1 MLFLLKRLPQEYLIH
16 LILYISFIILA
27 FFLQSPKE
35 LATGLYN
42 IVLNSDILITDYI
55 SIGGSGATLINS
67 ALLGII
73 FIFLFYINDTKSTG
87 RSIMSLWFLTG
98 FGMFGKNILN
108 IWPIILGTWIYSKV
122 KKKPFKDYLVVA
134 SLGTALAP
142 TVSQFSFFPGVHPIS
157 GAIMGT
163 LVGMIIGFIL
173 PPIAQN
179 ASRIH
184 SGFSLYNV
192 GFAGGIIAIAVM
204 SLMRA
209 LGHDFETNSIWHK
222 GDNNLYMIFL
232 FFISAY
238 FIICS
243 FILNKSKKRVL
254 EDQIGINKEHGIF
267 PSDFFSVYG
276 SSCYFNMGVLCIF
289 STLFVLLING
299 DLNGP
304 TIGAIFSMA
313 GFGCYGKNLAN
324 SIPLIIGASLASII
338 SISDINSPVTVVC
351 ILFSTGLAPISGYY
365 GWPYGIIAGFLH
377 IFMVFNIGELHGGLN
392 LYNNGLAGGFVAA
405 IIVPV
410 IESLQITNTKNNIK
424 SSFKNPPIGLGIKK
438 EAD

>member
-1 MLFLLKRLPQEYLIH
+1 MSKRLPQEYLIH

-98 FGMFGKNILN
+98 FGMFGKNIVN
-108 IWPIILGTWIYSKV
+108 IWPIILGTLIYSKV

-157 GAIMGT
+157 GATMGT

-179 ASRIH
+179 ASKIH

-222 GDNNLYMIFL
+222 GNNNLYMIFL
-232 FFISAY
+232 FTISAY

-243 FILNKSKKRVL
+243 FVLNKSKKRVL

-377 IFMVFNIGELHGGLN
+377 IFMVFNIGQLHGGLN

-405 IIVPV
+405 LIVPV
-410 IESLQITNTKNNIK
+410 IESLQITNTKNSIK
-424 SSFKNPPIGLGIKK
+424 SSFKNPSISLGIKK

>member
-1 MLFLLKRLPQEYLIH
+1 MPKRLPQEYLIH

-98 FGMFGKNILN
+98 FGMFGKNIVN
-108 IWPIILGTWIYSKV
+108 IWPIILGTLIYSKV

-157 GAIMGT
+157 GVIMGA

-179 ASRIH
+179 ASKIH

-222 GDNNLYMIFL
+222 GNNNLYMIFL
-232 FFISAY
+232 FTISAY

-377 IFMVFNIGELHGGLN
+377 IFMVFNIGQLHGGLN

-405 IIVPV
+405 LIVPV
-410 IESLQITNTKNNIK
+410 IESLQITNTKNSIK
-424 SSFKNPPIGLGIKK
+424 SSFKNPSISLGIKK

>member
-1 MLFLLKRLPQEYLIH
+1 MKRLPQEYLIH

-27 FFLQSPKE
+27 FFLESPKE
-35 LATGLYN
+35 IVTGLHK
-42 IVLNSDILITDYI
+42 IILNSDILITDYI
-55 SIGGSGATLINS
+55 SIGGFGATLINS

-73 FIFLFYINDTKSTG
+73 FIFLFYINDIKSTG

-98 FGMFGKNILN
+98 FGMFGKNIVN

-142 TVSQFSFFPGVHPIS
+142 TVSQFSFFPGIHPIS
-157 GAIMGT
+157 GTIMGT

-204 SLMRA
+204 SLMKA
-209 LGHDFETNSIWHK
+209 VGHNFETNSIWHK
-222 GDNNLYMIFL
+222 GNNNLYIVFL
-232 FFISAY
+232 LVISAY

-243 FILNKSKKRVL
+243 LILDKSKKRVL
-254 EDQIGINKEHGIF
+254 KDQIGINKEHGIF
-267 PSDFFSVYG
+267 PSDFFSIYG

-304 TIGAIFSMA
+304 TIGAIFAMA

-324 SIPLIIGASLASII
+324 SIPLIIGASLASLI

-377 IFMVFNIGELHGGLN
+377 IFIVFNIGELHGGLN

-410 IESLQITNTKNNIK
+410 IESLQITNTKNTIK
-424 SSFKNPPIGLGIKK
+424 SSFKNPPISLGIKK

>member
-1 MLFLLKRLPQEYLIH
+1 MLKRLPHEYLIH
-16 LILYISFIILA
+16 LILYIFFIILA
-27 FFLQSPKE
+27 FFIQSPKE
-35 LATGLYN
+35 ILNGLYK
-42 IVLNSDILITDYI
+42 IILNSDILITDYI
-55 SIGGSGATLINS
+55 SIGGFGATLVNC
-67 ALLGII
+67 ALLGLI
-73 FIFLFYINDTKSTG
+73 FLFLFYITGTKSTG

-108 IWPIILGTWIYSKV
+108 VWPIILGTYIYTKV
-122 KKKPFKDYLVVA
+122 KKRDFKDYLVIA

-157 GAIMGT
+157 GIIMGT
-163 LVGMIIGFIL
+163 FVGILIGFIL
-173 PPIAQN
+173 PPISKN
-179 ASRIH
+179 AAKLH

-209 LGHDFETNSIWHK
+209 VGYDFETNSIWHK
-222 GDNNLYMIFL
+222 GNNYFYMFFL
-232 FFISAY
+232 FGISAY
-238 FIICS
+238 FILCS
-243 FILNKSKKRVL
+243 FLLDKSKKTVL
-254 EDQIGINKEHGIF
+254 KDQLGINREHGIF

-276 SSCYFNMGVLCIF
+276 NSCYFNMGVLCIF

-324 SIPLIIGASLASII
+324 SIPLIIGASLASTL
-338 SISDINSPVTVVC
+338 SIAQLNSPVTVVC

-410 IESLQITNTKNNIK
+410 IESLQKTHKENNTKGC
-424 SSFKNPPIGLGIKK
+424 FKNPPLNL
-438 EAD
+438 

>member
-1 MLFLLKRLPQEYLIH
+1 MLKRLPQEYLIH
-16 LILYISFIILA
+16 SILYISFIIFA
-27 FFLQSPKE
+27 FFLESPKE
-35 LATGLYN
+35 ILNGLYN
-42 IVLNSDILITDYI
+42 IISNSDILITDYI
-55 SIGGSGATLINS
+55 SIGGFGATLINS
-67 ALLGII
+67 ALLGLI
-73 FIFLFYINDTKSTG
+73 FIFLFYITNTKSTG
-87 RSIMSLWFLTG
+87 KSIMSLWFLTG

-108 IWPIILGTWIYSKV
+108 IWPIVLGTFLYSKV
-122 KKKPFKDYLVVA
+122 KRAPFKDYLVVA

-142 TVSQFSFFPGVHPIS
+142 TVSQFSFFPGVNPIS
-157 GAIMGT
+157 GALMGT
-163 LVGMIIGFIL
+163 LVGIIVGFIL
-173 PPIAQN
+173 PPVAKN
-179 ASRIH
+179 AARIH

-209 LGHDFETNSIWHK
+209 LGHDFETNSIWHE
-222 GDNNLYMIFL
+222 GNNLFYTAFL
-232 FFISAY
+232 FTISIYFIS
-238 FIICS
+238 CS
-243 FILNKSKKRVL
+243 FIFGKSKKKVL
-254 EDQIGINKEHGIF
+254 MDQKGINKEHGIF
-267 PSDFFSVYG
+267 PSDFFSIYG

-324 SIPLIIGASLASII
+324 SIPLIIGASLAAII
-338 SISDINSPVTVVC
+338 STSHLNSPVTVVC

-377 IFMVFNIGELHGGLN
+377 IFMVFNIGQLHGGLN

-410 IESLQITNTKNNIK
+410 IESLQITNTKNNLK
-424 SSFKNPPIGLGIKK
+424 NSSKNPPISLGIKK
-438 EAD
+438 EAE

>member
-1 MLFLLKRLPQEYLIH
+1 MKRLPQEYLIH

-98 FGMFGKNILN
+98 FGMFGKNIVN

-122 KKKPFKDYLVVA
+122 KRKPFKDYLVVA

-157 GAIMGT
+157 GAIIGT
-163 LVGMIIGFIL
+163 LVGMIVGFIL

-179 ASRIH
+179 ASKIH

-232 FFISAY
+232 FSISAY

-377 IFMVFNIGELHGGLN
+377 IFMVFNIGQLHGGLN

-410 IESLQITNTKNNIK
+410 IESLQITNTRNNIK
-424 SSFKNPPIGLGIKK
+424 SSFKNPPISLGIKK

>member
-1 MLFLLKRLPQEYLIH
+1 MKRLSHEYIIH
-16 LILYISFIILA
+16 SILYICFIILA

-35 LATGLYN
+35 IINGLYR
-42 IVLNSDILITDYI
+42 IILNSDILITDYI
-55 SIGGSGATLINS
+55 SIGGFGATLVNCAI
-67 ALLGII
+67 LGLV
-73 FIFLFYINDTKSTG
+73 FIFLFYITDTKSTG

-108 IWPIILGTWIYSKV
+108 VWPIILGTWLYTKV
-122 KKKPFKDYLVVA
+122 KGRDFKDYLVIA

-142 TVSQFSFFPGVHPIS
+142 TVSQFSFFPGIHIAS
-157 GAIMGT
+157 GIIMGT
-163 LVGMIIGFIL
+163 LVGIIIGFIL
-173 PPIAQN
+173 PPIAKN
-179 ASRIH
+179 AAKLH

-209 LGHDFETNSIWHK
+209 VGHDFETNSIWHK
-222 GDNNLYMIFL
+222 GNNNLYVIFL
-232 FFISAY
+232 LAISVY
-238 FIICS
+238 FIACS
-243 FILNKSKKRVL
+243 FILDKSKKNVL
-254 EDQIGINKEHGIF
+254 KDQIEINKEHGIF
-267 PSDFFSVYG
+267 PSDFFSIYG

-289 STLFVLLING
+289 STLFVILING

-324 SIPLIIGASLASII
+324 SVPLIIGASLASII

-392 LYNNGLAGGFVAA
+392 LYNNGLASGFVAA
-405 IIVPV
+405 LIVPV
-410 IESLQITNTKNNIK
+410 IESLQKTNKENNTKGC
-424 SSFKNPPIGLGIKK
+424 FKNPPINLYK
-438 EAD
+438 

>member
-1 MLFLLKRLPQEYLIH
+1 MPKRLPQEYLIH
-16 LILYISFIILA
+16 LILYISFIIFA
-27 FFLQSPKE
+27 FFLESPKE
-35 LATGLYN
+35 ILTGLYK

-55 SIGGSGATLINS
+55 SIGGFGATLINS

-73 FIFLFYINDTKSTG
+73 FIFLFYINDIKSTG

-98 FGMFGKNILN
+98 FGMFGKNIVN

-122 KKKPFKDYLVVA
+122 KRKPFKEYLVVA

-157 GAIMGT
+157 GAIMGAF
-163 LVGMIIGFIL
+163 VGIIIGFIL

-204 SLMRA
+204 SLMKA
-209 LGHDFETNSIWHK
+209 VGHNFETNSIWHK
-222 GDNNLYMIFL
+222 GNNNLYILFL
-232 FFISAY
+232 LIISAY

-243 FILNKSKKRVL
+243 FLLDKSKKTL
-254 EDQIGINKEHGIF
+254 LKDQVGINSEHGIF
-267 PSDFFSVYG
+267 PSDFFSIYG
-276 SSCYFNMGVLCIF
+276 SSCYFNMGILCIF
-289 STLFVLLING
+289 STLFVLLVNG

-304 TIGAIFSMA
+304 TIGAIFAMA

-338 SISDINSPVTVVC
+338 SISDLNSPVTVVC

-377 IFMVFNIGELHGGLN
+377 IFIVFNIGELHGGLN

-410 IESLQITNTKNNIK
+410 IESLNITNTKNNMK
-424 SSFKNPPIGLGIKK
+424 STFKNQPISLGIKK

>member
-1 MLFLLKRLPQEYLIH
+1 MLKRLPQEYLIH
-16 LILYISFIILA
+16 LILYISFIIFA
-27 FFLQSPKE
+27 FFLESPKE
-35 LATGLYN
+35 IINGLYN
-42 IVLNSDILITDYI
+42 IISNSDILITDYI
-55 SIGGSGATLINS
+55 SIGGFGATLINS
-67 ALLGII
+67 ALLGLI
-73 FIFLFYINDTKSTG
+73 FIFLFYITDTKSTG
-87 RSIMSLWFLTG
+87 KSIMSLWFLTG
-98 FGMFGKNILN
+98 FGMFGKNIIN
-108 IWPIILGTWIYSKV
+108 IWPIVLGTFIYSKV
-122 KKKPFKDYLVVA
+122 KKKPFKDYLVIA

-157 GAIMGT
+157 GAIMGA
-163 LVGMIIGFIL
+163 LVGIIVGFIL
-173 PPIAQN
+173 PPIAKN
-179 ASRIH
+179 ASKIH

-209 LGHDFETNSIWHK
+209 VGHDFETNSIWHK
-222 GDNNLYMIFL
+222 GNNTLYMIFL
-232 FFISAY
+232 FTISAY

-243 FILNKSKKRVL
+243 LILDKSKKSVL
-254 EDQIGINKEHGIF
+254 KDQIGINKEHGIF
-267 PSDFFSVYG
+267 PSDFFSIYG

-324 SIPLIIGASLASII
+324 SVPLIIGASLASLI

-392 LYNNGLAGGFVAA
+392 LYNNGLASGFVAA

-410 IESLQITNTKNNIK
+410 IESLQVTNTKNNLK
-424 SSFKNPPIGLGIKK
+424 DSSKKHPISLGIKK

>member
-1 MLFLLKRLPQEYLIH
+1 MLKRLPQEYLIH

-27 FFLQSPKE
+27 FFLESPKE
-35 LATGLYN
+35 IVTGLHK
-42 IVLNSDILITDYI
+42 IILNSDILITDYI
-55 SIGGSGATLINS
+55 SIGGFGATLINS

-73 FIFLFYINDTKSTG
+73 FIFLFYINDIKSTG

-98 FGMFGKNILN
+98 FGMFGKNIVN

-142 TVSQFSFFPGVHPIS
+142 TVSQFSFFPGIHPIS
-157 GAIMGT
+157 GVIMGT

-204 SLMRA
+204 SLMKA
-209 LGHDFETNSIWHK
+209 VGHNFKTNSIWHK
-222 GDNNLYMIFL
+222 GNNNLYIMFL
-232 FFISAY
+232 FVISAY

-243 FILNKSKKRVL
+243 FLLDKSKKRVL
-254 EDQIGINKEHGIF
+254 KDQIGINKEHGIF
-267 PSDFFSVYG
+267 PSDFFSIYG

-304 TIGAIFSMA
+304 TIGAIFAMA

-324 SIPLIIGASLASII
+324 SIPLIIGASLASLI

-377 IFMVFNIGELHGGLN
+377 IFIVFNIGELHGGLN

-410 IESLQITNTKNNIK
+410 IESLQITNTKNTIK
-424 SSFKNPPIGLGIKK
+424 SSFKNPPISLGIKK

>member
-1 MLFLLKRLPQEYLIH
+1 MKRLPHEYLIH
-16 LILYISFIILA
+16 SILYISFIILA
-27 FFLQSPKE
+27 FFLESPKE
-35 LATGLYN
+35 IINGLYR
-42 IVLNSDILITDYI
+42 IILNSDILITDYI
-55 SIGGSGATLINS
+55 SIGGFGATLVNCAI
-67 ALLGII
+67 LGLV
-73 FIFLFYINDTKSTG
+73 FLFLFYITDTKSTG

-108 IWPIILGTWIYSKV
+108 VWPIILGTWIYTKV
-122 KKKPFKDYLVVA
+122 KKRAFKDYLVVA

-142 TVSQFSFFPGVHPIS
+142 TVSQFSFFPGIHPLS
-157 GAIMGT
+157 GIIMGT
-163 LVGMIIGFIL
+163 LVGIIIGFIL
-173 PPIAQN
+173 PPIAKN
-179 ASRIH
+179 ASKLH

-209 LGHDFETNSIWHK
+209 VGHDFETNSIWHK
-222 GDNNLYMIFL
+222 GNNNFYMIFL
-232 FFISAY
+232 LAISIY

-243 FILNKSKKRVL
+243 FILDKSKRSVL
-254 EDQIGINKEHGIF
+254 KDQIGINREHGIF
-267 PSDFFSVYG
+267 PSDFFSIYG
-276 SSCYFNMGVLCIF
+276 SSCYFNMGILCIF

-313 GFGCYGKNLAN
+313 GFGCYGKNLSN
-324 SIPLIIGASLASII
+324 SVPLIIGASLASLL
-338 SISDINSPVTVVC
+338 SIADINSPVTVVC

-405 IIVPV
+405 LIVPV
-410 IESLQITNTKNNIK
+410 IESLQKAHKENNTKGCY
-424 SSFKNPPIGLGIKK
+424 KNPPINLYK
-438 EAD
+438 

>member
-1 MLFLLKRLPQEYLIH
+1 MLKRLPHEYLIH
-16 LILYISFIILA
+16 SILYISFIILA
-27 FFLQSPKE
+27 FFLESPKE
-35 LATGLYN
+35 IINGLYR
-42 IVLNSDILITDYI
+42 IILNSDILITDYI
-55 SIGGSGATLINS
+55 SIGGFGATLVNCAI
-67 ALLGII
+67 LGLV
-73 FIFLFYINDTKSTG
+73 FLFLFYITDTKSTG

-108 IWPIILGTWIYSKV
+108 VWPIILGTWIYTKV
-122 KKKPFKDYLVVA
+122 KKRAFKDYLVVA

-142 TVSQFSFFPGVHPIS
+142 TVSQFSFFPGIHPLS
-157 GAIMGT
+157 GIIMGT
-163 LVGMIIGFIL
+163 LVGIIIGFIL
-173 PPIAQN
+173 PPIAKN
-179 ASRIH
+179 ASKLH

-209 LGHDFETNSIWHK
+209 VGHDFETNSIWHK
-222 GDNNLYMIFL
+222 GNNNFYMIFL
-232 FFISAY
+232 LAISIY

-243 FILNKSKKRVL
+243 FILDKSKRSVL
-254 EDQIGINKEHGIF
+254 KDQIGINREHGIF
-267 PSDFFSVYG
+267 PSDFFSIYG
-276 SSCYFNMGVLCIF
+276 SSCYFNMGILCIF

-313 GFGCYGKNLAN
+313 GFGCYGKNLSN
-324 SIPLIIGASLASII
+324 SVPLIIGASLASLL
-338 SISDINSPVTVVC
+338 SIADINSPVTVVC

-405 IIVPV
+405 LIVPV
-410 IESLQITNTKNNIK
+410 IESLQKVHKENNTKGCY
-424 SSFKNPPIGLGIKK
+424 KNPPINLYK
-438 EAD
+438 

>member
-1 MLFLLKRLPQEYLIH
+1 MSKRLPQEYLIH

-98 FGMFGKNILN
+98 FGMFGKNIVN
-108 IWPIILGTWIYSKV
+108 IWPIILGTLIYSKV

-157 GAIMGT
+157 GVIMGA

-179 ASRIH
+179 ASKIH

-222 GDNNLYMIFL
+222 GNNNLYMIFL
-232 FFISAY
+232 FTISAY

-377 IFMVFNIGELHGGLN
+377 IFMVFNIGQLHGGLN

-405 IIVPV
+405 LIVPV
-410 IESLQITNTKNNIK
+410 IESLQITNTKNSIK
-424 SSFKNPPIGLGIKK
+424 SSFKNPSISLGIKK